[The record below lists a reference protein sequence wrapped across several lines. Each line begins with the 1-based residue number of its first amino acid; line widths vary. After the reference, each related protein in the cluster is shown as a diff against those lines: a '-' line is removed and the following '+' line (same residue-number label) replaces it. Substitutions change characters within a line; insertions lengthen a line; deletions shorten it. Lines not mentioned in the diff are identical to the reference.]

1 MELLLL
7 GEPLEADEALRI
19 GLVSKVVPAKSLAKS
34 ARELA
39 ERIARGPRSTGL
51 IKRAVNHSLKVEL
64 ENQLEYEAQLQ
75 EIAGRTTD
83 FDEGVRAFLE
93 KRTPVFVGK

>member
-1 MELLLL
+1 MASE
-7 GEPLEADEALRI
+7 
-19 GLVSKVVPAKSLAKS
+19 

-51 IKRAVNHSLKVEL
+51 IKRAVNRNLKVEL

-83 FDEGVRAFLE
+83 FDEGVAAFLE
-93 KRTPVFVGK
+93 KRSPVFQGK